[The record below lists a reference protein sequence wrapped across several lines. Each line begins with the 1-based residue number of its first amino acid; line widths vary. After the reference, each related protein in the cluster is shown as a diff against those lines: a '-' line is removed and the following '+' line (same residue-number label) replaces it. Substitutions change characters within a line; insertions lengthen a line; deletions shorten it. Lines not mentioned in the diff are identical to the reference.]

1 MKIETLAVHAGELRA
16 QGAVTD
22 PIVLSTTF
30 AHPSGSL
37 DVHGW
42 TYGRTDNPNRA
53 AFEGCLAALEGG
65 EQCVAFA
72 SGMAAVSALL
82 QTYAPGDHIIVERDC
97 YYGLRVVLRE
107 TFERWG
113 LECTFVDLADHSAVA
128 AAVRPLT
135 RLIWA
140 ETPTNP
146 LLKVVDLAALA
157 GIARAAGAMLAC
169 DNTFAT
175 PICQNPFDF
184 GAEIVMHSAT
194 KFLSGHSDVLAGAI
208 VLRGAGGIAERL
220 RRVQRTMGAV
230 PSPFECWLTMRGI
243 KTLPLRV
250 RAQSETAAAIAGF
263 LVEHAAV
270 ERVHYPGLPGHPGHD
285 VAVRQMRAFGGV
297 LSFQVRGDAAAA
309 IAVAER
315 ARLFTRATSL
325 GGVHSLIE
333 HRASVEPPDSTTPRN
348 LLRLAIGLEH
358 RDDLIEDLAAALHG
372 A

>member
-30 AHPSGSL
+30 AHPS
-37 DVHGW
+37 DDIDANGW

-53 AFEGCLAALEGG
+53 AFEHCVAALEGG
-65 EQCVAFA
+65 GECVAFA

-82 QTYAPGDHIIVERDC
+82 QTCAPGDHVIVERDC

-107 TFERWG
+107 TFERWE
-113 LECTFVDLADHSAVA
+113 LKCTFVDLADHAAVE
-128 AAVRPLT
+128 AAVRPRT

-157 GIARAAGAMLAC
+157 RVAHGAGALLAC

-175 PICQNPFDF
+175 PIGQHPFDF
-184 GAEIVMHSAT
+184 GVDAVMHSAT

-208 VLRGAGGIAERL
+208 VLPGAGEMAERL

-230 PSPFECWLTMRGI
+230 PSPFECWLAMRGI

-250 RAQSETAAAIAGF
+250 RAQSETAAAVAEF

-270 ERVHYPGLPGHPGHD
+270 ERVHYPGLAGHPGHD

-297 LSFQVRGDAAAA
+297 LSFQVRGDAEAAM
-309 IAVAER
+309 AVAAR
-315 ARLFTRATSL
+315 TRLFTRATSL

-358 RDDLIEDLAAALHG
+358 RDDLIEDLVAALHG

>member
-1 MKIETLAVHAGELRA
+1 MKIETLAVHAGEQRA
-16 QGAVTD
+16 QGAVAD

-30 AHPSGSL
+30 SHPSEEIETN
-37 DVHGW
+37 GW

-53 AFEGCLAALEGG
+53 AFEHCVATLEGG
-65 EQCVAFA
+65 AECMAFA
-72 SGMAAVSALL
+72 SGMASVSALL
-82 QTYAPGDHIIVERDC
+82 QTYAPGDHFVVERDC
-97 YYGLRVVLRE
+97 YYGLRVLLRE

-113 LECTFVDLADHSAVA
+113 LNCTFVDL
-128 AAVRPLT
+128 
-135 RLIWA
+135 A

-157 GIARAAGAMLAC
+157 GIAHAAGALLAC

-175 PICQNPFDF
+175 PVGQLPFEF
-184 GAEIVMHSAT
+184 GADVVMHSAT

-208 VLRGAGGIAERL
+208 VLPSAGDLAERL

-230 PSPFECWLTMRGI
+230 PSPFECWLAMRGM

-250 RAQSETAAAIAGF
+250 RAQSETAAAVASF
-263 LVEHAAV
+263 LVEHEAV
-270 ERVHYPGLPGHPGHD
+270 ERVHYPGLTGHPGHD

-297 LSFQVRGDAAAA
+297 LSFQVRGDAEAA
-309 IAVAER
+309 IAVA
-315 ARLFTRATSL
+315 ARTQLFTRATSL

-358 RDDLIEDLAAALHG
+358 RDDLIEDLASALRG